1 MKDYNI
7 QHKGVGE
14 GDKVGINQKIGDKR
28 KWYLK
33 FKFSQRKHLIKGI
46 EQEQGARVG
55 VEQNKSK

>member
-28 KWYLK
+28 KSRCVM
-33 FKFSQRKHLIKGI
+33 FTRNQERSHRKQCMPGF
-46 EQEQGARVG
+46 VG
-55 VEQNKSK
+55 